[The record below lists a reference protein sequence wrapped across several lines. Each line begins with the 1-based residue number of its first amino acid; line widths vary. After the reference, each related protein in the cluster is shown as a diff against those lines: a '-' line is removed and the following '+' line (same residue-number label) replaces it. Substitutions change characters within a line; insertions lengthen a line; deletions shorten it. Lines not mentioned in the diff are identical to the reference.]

1 MAQICVIY
9 FIMMFPTLC
18 MDYIRHPDFLIK
30 VGENIRRLRTE
41 KGISQL
47 ELSYIT
53 EISRNQIG
61 RIERGEINCGL
72 STLYELS
79 QGLGVPVYKFFEPL

>member
-1 MAQICVIY
+1 
-9 FIMMFPTLC
+9 
-18 MDYIRHPDFLIK
+18 MDYIKHPEFLVR
-30 VGENIRRLRTE
+30 VGENFRKLRLE
-41 KGISQL
+41 KGISQQ

-61 RIERGEINCGL
+61 RLERGEINCGL

-79 QGLGVPVYKFFEPL
+79 LGLKVPVYKFFEPL